1 MESHFHNEL
10 SIYHRLKN
18 SILKQEYGPKERLV
32 ESVIAE
38 KFGVSRTPI
47 REALRKLSYEGLVDI
62 IPNQGGV
69 FVAQPSLE
77 EMIQIFSCR
86 MLIERET
93 TKKATQA
100 ITSKD
105 IECLE
110 KISERQREIYMGNK
124 VFSEF
129 FDNNIEFHMIIAKK
143 CNNIYYI
150 KYLEELLNR
159 GNLYLLFFDKFQSTN
174 LDESLAVK
182 EHSRIINALKAKNI
196 DESGNAMYDHI
207 KTTYLSLSRSML
219 ELMGPSSL

>member
-1 MESHFHNEL
+1 MESQFHNEL
-10 SIYHRLKN
+10 SVYHRLKN
-18 SILKQEYGPKERLV
+18 SILKQEYGPKERLI

-69 FVAQPSLE
+69 FVSQPSLE

-100 ITSKD
+100 ITPKD

-110 KISERQREIYMGNK
+110 KIAERQREIYTGNR
-124 VFSEF
+124 VFFEF

-159 GNLYLLFFDKFQSTN
+159 GNLYLLYFDKFQSTN

-182 EHSRIINALKAKNI
+182 EHSRIINALKAKNV